1 MIRSQV
7 YMALIDKLPE
17 IKTVQKI
24 MDLSRRI
31 SVPGFDG
38 LSVYE
43 VGRFFII
50 GLRNGAITTRGSGI
64 AFRIF
69 LSIFPAVL
77 FLITLIPYI
86 PIENFQ
92 ETLLA
97 LLTGAL
103 PVEVADLVEDTFRD
117 LLVSQRAGLLSATFV
132 LSLYAATRSMLGIIR
147 SFDASYH
154 DFATHPRPVQ
164 WLVSIG
170 LVGLL
175 FGLIIIASV
184 LQIAGSTIIS
194 FVGTLGIIGDGPL
207 VVAINIGRI
216 ALAAALVLTGV
227 SAIYYWAPAAGAR
240 SKFASPGSLLATVA
254 IAVVNGGFNF
264 YVENLSNWNA
274 IYGTIGTIVMLLL
287 WLYGVSMVLLIG
299 FELNVSISEAGSNG
313 SPSDTFRAREQE
325 IDDGIASHH
334 RHER

>member
-1 MIRSQV
+1 
-7 YMALIDKLPE
+7 MALIDRLPE
-17 IKTVQKI
+17 LRTVQRLI
-24 MDLSRRI
+24 EVSRRI
-31 SVPGFDG
+31 SIPGFDG
-38 LSVYE
+38 LSLYE

-77 FLITLIPYI
+77 FLITLIPHV
-86 PIENFQ
+86 PVENFQ

-97 LLTGAL
+97 MITGAL
-103 PVEVADLVEDTFRD
+103 PVEIAELVEETFRD
-117 LLVSQRAGLLSATFV
+117 LLVSQRVGLLSATFV
-132 LSLYAATRSMLGIIR
+132 LSLYTATRSMLGIIR

-175 FGLIIIASV
+175 FGLIIAASI
-184 LQIAGSTIIS
+184 LQIAGSAIIA
-194 FVGTLGIIGDGPL
+194 FVGGIGLLGDGPL
-207 VVAINIGRI
+207 VFIINIGRI
-216 ALAAALVLTGV
+216 LLAAALVLTGV

-240 SKFASPGSLLATVA
+240 SRFASPGALLATIA

-274 IYGTIGTIVMLLL
+274 IYGTIGTVVVLLL
-287 WLYGVSMVLLIG
+287 WLYSVSMVLLIG
-299 FELNVSISEAGSNG
+299 FELNVSITEAGSNG
-313 SPSDTFRAREQE
+313 SPSDLLKARENE
-325 IDDGIASHH
+325 HDGERHGHH
-334 RHER
+334 EHAH